1 MKNDRRLI
9 VVLVL
14 TVAMLLIGGSSA
26 DAQTTR
32 RLSATPK
39 AFQTFYAKFKSAV
52 LRGDKRA
59 VASMTRFPFS
69 YGWDAGDEGT
79 YTRSQFLRKYNDILG
94 GTRRLFGQSN
104 PKFYN
109 DENSLSLA
117 DTSDA
122 SHYGFNKKGGKY
134 YFTSIMVEP

>member
-1 MKNDRRLI
+1 MKNNGHLI
-9 VVLVL
+9 AVLVL
-14 TVAMLLIGGSSA
+14 TVAMLFIAESRA
-26 DAQTTR
+26 DGQTSR

-39 AFQTFYAKFKSAV
+39 AFQTFYAKFKGAV
-52 LRGDKRA
+52 LRGDKQA
-59 VASMTRFPFS
+59 VASMTSFPFS

-79 YTRSQFLRKYNDILG
+79 YTRSQFLRKFNDIFRG
-94 GTRRLFGQSN
+94 KRRLFGQSN
-104 PKFYN
+104 PKFYV
-109 DENSLSLA
+109 DENSLSLV

>member
-1 MKNDRRLI
+1 MKA
-9 VVLVL
+9 
-14 TVAMLLIGGSSA
+14 TKLLIAWAVLSTSVVMLGVTRA
-26 DAQTTR
+26 EAQTDR

-39 AFQTFYAKFKSAV
+39 VFQTFYAKFKGAV
-52 LRGDKRA
+52 LRGDKQV
-59 VASMTRFPFS
+59 VASMTSFPFS

-79 YTRSQFLRKYNDILG
+79 YTRSQFLRKFNDIFRG
-94 GTRRLFGQSN
+94 KRRLFGQSN
-104 PKFYN
+104 PKFYV
-109 DENSLSLA
+109 DENSLSLV